1 MRATPLRSAR
11 SGRRDTGS
19 VGCAPLSRLV
29 HPTVIWGC
37 RVRYF
42 IVAVPLLCAA
52 CWTLWKSVGNSA
64 DPASAAV
71 WASSIA
77 GFAYLATLAIT
88 PNLSDQIDGAAE
100 RLKAQLAGSDS
111 LRKTIVTLTHSLPT
125 ALENLKTVADRTT
138 AILTDL
144 QRMKADDREALK
156 TVLAE
161 RDRAQKAEAE
171 AVAGLQQS
179 YCTVWRLAAEAE
191 PDARQLLEQVRD
203 ELDRSI
209 FTRVGLSSIKTTGVP
224 VDDKLHD
231 VVRGDEPTDCVE
243 PGAVVRIVRPGFQRR
258 GDVLQRAE
266 VVRACRPEARAASDS
281 SSDDASAVVAP
292 VDAALTVESASSDLQ
307 VSPSEPPLTTPTDDG
322 TAA

>member
-1 MRATPLRSAR
+1 M
-11 SGRRDTGS
+11 
-19 VGCAPLSRLV
+19 
-29 HPTVIWGC
+29 
-37 RVRYF
+37 RYF

-52 CWTLWKSVGNSA
+52 GWTLWISVGNSA

-77 GFAYLATLAIT
+77 GFAYLAALAMT
-88 PNLSDQIDGAAE
+88 PNLADQIEGAAE
-100 RLKAQLAGSDS
+100 RLKAQLASSDS
-111 LRKTIVTLTHSLPT
+111 LRKTIGALTVSQQT
-125 ALENLKTVADRTT
+125 AVENVKAVEDRTM
-138 AILTDL
+138 AILTEL
-144 QRMKADDREALK
+144 QRMKADDREALT

-171 AVAGLQQS
+171 AVAGLQES
-179 YCTVWRLAAEAE
+179 YCTVWRLGAEAE
-191 PDARQLLEQVRD
+191 PDALQLLEQVRD
-203 ELDRSI
+203 DLDRRL
-209 FTRVGLSSIKTTGVP
+209 FPRVGLSSIKTTGVP
-224 VDDKLHD
+224 VDDKLHK
-231 VVRGDEPTDCVE
+231 VVRGDEPTDRVE
-243 PGAVVRIVRPGFQRR
+243 PGAVVRIERPGFQRR